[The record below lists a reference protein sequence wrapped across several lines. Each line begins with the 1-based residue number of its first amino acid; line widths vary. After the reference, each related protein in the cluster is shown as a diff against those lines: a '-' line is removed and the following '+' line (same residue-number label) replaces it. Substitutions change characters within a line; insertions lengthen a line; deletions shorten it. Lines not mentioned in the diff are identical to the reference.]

1 MKRYSLETLQK
12 KLEKWEAKYYEET
25 MKPLNTR
32 GYKSPNMAAWDRART
47 RVIELKEAIAEKK
60 KEMGVA

>member
-1 MKRYSLETLQK
+1 
-12 KLEKWEAKYYEET
+12 
-25 MKPLNTR
+25 MKPINTR